1 MEKPFFSVL
10 IPVYNVEKYI
20 DQCLRSI
27 IDQSFEDYE
36 VIMMDDGSP
45 DSSVEICKNYSNRD
59 NRFKLYHQVNKGL
72 LLTRRELFKLADGK
86 YIISLDSDDFFQK
99 DILSTLYKTIQKHDC
114 DMVLFRHLLTDEKG
128 DKIGESK
135 VLFPK
140 EKVFDL
146 KNKEEI
152 LRVFFTSSSIN
163 SMCFK
168 TVKKEIIDIN
178 EDYSRYKDVKGED
191 ALQSI
196 ALFKN
201 ASKIVSINN
210 CLSNYRSAQ
219 NNRSNNFKIKY
230 LNNLF
235 LVRGKVYDFLLEQ
248 QNLYDKYL
256 DEFLD
261 YFLATLRIYLSQL
274 IDKVKINNFKEII
287 DNINNEKLLHIA
299 FDRAERLN
307 KLNRLLIYFIRNQKV
322 NQLLVFIKSY
332 KFTKLTINKIK
343 NYSNR

>member
-1 MEKPFFSVL
+1 MRKPFFSIL
-10 IPVYNVEKYI
+10 IPVYNVEEYV

-72 LLTRRELFKLADGK
+72 LLTRRELFKLAGGE

-99 DILSTLYKTIQKHDC
+99 DILITLYKTIQNHDC
-114 DMVLFRHLLTDEKG
+114 DMVLFRHQLTDEQG
-128 DKIGESK
+128 EKISESK

-140 EKVFDL
+140 EKVFDT

-152 LRVFFTSSSIN
+152 LKVFFTSSSIN

-178 EDYSRYKDVKGED
+178 EDYSMYKDVKGED

-196 ALFKN
+196 ALFRSAN
-201 ASKIVSINN
+201 KIVSINN

-235 LVRGKVYDFLLEQ
+235 IVRGKVYDFLLEQ
-248 QNLYDKYL
+248 QSLYDKYL

-261 YFLATLRIYLSQL
+261 YFLATLRLYLSQL
-274 IDKVKINNFKEII
+274 IDKVNINEFGEII
-287 DNINNEKLLHIA
+287 ANINDEKLINIA
-299 FDRAERLN
+299 FDRSVKLN
-307 KLNRLLIYFIRNQKV
+307 KLNRLLVHLIRKKKV
-322 NQLLVFIKSY
+322 IHIIVLINTY
-332 KFTKLTINKIK
+332 KLTKLAINKIK
-343 NYSNR
+343 YHNR